1 MLQPIDAVYGKILR
15 RCERLLISR
24 STWPVLSVYMTE
36 IDPAEWHLHGRLI
49 SWPGMPLFAAR
60 THLGR
65 HRVEYAKLQLKEIG
79 LLVLLKRGYVNQPPV
94 YELVPGFVA
103 PRQYWRTLD
112 GVPLATPLER
122 DAERGIGLDG
132 EGAMMNELGA
142 KARLLARAH
151 YKDE

>member
-1 MLQPIDAVYGKILR
+1 MLQSLDAVRGRILR

-36 IDPAEWHLHGRLI
+36 VDPAEWRLHGRLV

-94 YELVPGFVA
+94 YELVADFVA
-103 PRQYWRTLD
+103 PRRYWRVLD

-122 DAERGIGLDG
+122 DDERGLALRG
-132 EGAMMNELGA
+132 EGEMMNELGA
-142 KARLLARAH
+142 KARLLAKA
-151 YKDE
+151 EE